1 MIKADWIKPGAV
13 VIDFGVNFEDDKMV
27 GDVAYDEVAEVA
39 GMITPV
45 PGGTGP
51 MTNVML
57 MKNLLAAAERQAE
70 G

>member
-1 MIKADWIKPGAV
+1 MIKGDWIKPGAV
-13 VIDFGVNFEDDKMV
+13 VIDFGVNFEDGKMC
-27 GDVAYDEVAEVA
+27 GDVDYDEAAKVA

-51 MTNVML
+51 ITNMML
-57 MKNLLAAAERQAE
+57 IRNVLEAAGSQT